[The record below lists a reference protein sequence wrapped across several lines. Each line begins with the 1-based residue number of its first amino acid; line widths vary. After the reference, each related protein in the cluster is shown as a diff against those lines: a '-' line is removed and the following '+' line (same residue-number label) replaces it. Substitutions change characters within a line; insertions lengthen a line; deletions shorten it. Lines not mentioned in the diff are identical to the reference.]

1 MKKLIFLIITLVFL
15 SKQDLFAQDNRFSQ
29 FNSSPLLLNPGLAG
43 MGNGYSRANINYRT
57 QWTGIENS
65 FKTTGI
71 SIDLPIF
78 SEKMNWKRGYIG
90 TGLAFYTDKA
100 GAGNLGTNEIN
111 FVISSALFVGK
122 NSKIALGIMGSY
134 IQKSVNPDNIE
145 WGSQYNGYEY
155 NPELSSGENFAVVST
170 SIIDMSAGISYR
182 YHTGSKAVTNND
194 QKLLELGLASFRLFE
209 PKYEFLSD
217 GESQISRRYVG
228 HGKYLASINSS
239 KFVVGGTFLY
249 MMQNTSR
256 ELTFG
261 PEFRYSLMTNTKYTG
276 YLKDSY
282 IGAQLL
288 YRYKDAIIPVLFFK
302 FGNFKLSGSY
312 DYNLSALNGAG
323 GKSVNGFEFS
333 IQFNDFEGTLFGQ
346 GSKHVTMKGSTGNL

>member
-1 MKKLIFLIITLVFL
+1 M
-15 SKQDLFAQDNRFSQ
+15 
-29 FNSSPLLLNPGLAG
+29 LLNPGLAG
-43 MGNGYSRANINYRT
+43 MGNGYSRANVNYRS
-57 QWTGIENS
+57 QWTGIDNS
-65 FKTTGI
+65 FKTTAV
-71 SIDLPIF
+71 SVDFPIF
-78 SEKMNWKRGYIG
+78 SEKMNWKKGYLG

-111 FVISSALFVGK
+111 FAISSVLFTGK
-122 NSKIALGIMGSY
+122 NSKISLGIMGGY

-145 WGSQYNGYEY
+145 WGTQYDGFKYDA
-155 NPELSSGENFAVVST
+155 ELPNLENFGAVSAKT
-170 SIIDMSAGISYR
+170 FDLSAGIGFR
-182 YHTGSKAVTNND
+182 HHTGTKAVSNRD

-209 PKYEFLSD
+209 PKYEFLLD
-217 GESQISRRYVG
+217 GKSQMSRRYVG
-228 HGKYLASINSS
+228 HGKYLSSINNTD
-239 KFVVGGTFLY
+239 FVVGGTFLF
-249 MMQNTSR
+249 MKQNTSQ

-261 PEFRYSLMTNTKYTG
+261 PEFRYSLMVDTKYTG

-288 YRYKDAIIPVLFFK
+288 YRYKDAIIPVVFFK

-312 DYNLSALNGAG
+312 DYNLSSLKGAG